1 MPFMQLLDEKREIA
15 WKDYDLKKRDITVH
29 KNQLIERLT
38 NLADATI
45 DDNEGFLIEWFIK

>member
-45 DDNEGFLIEWFIK
+45 DDNEGFLIEWIIK